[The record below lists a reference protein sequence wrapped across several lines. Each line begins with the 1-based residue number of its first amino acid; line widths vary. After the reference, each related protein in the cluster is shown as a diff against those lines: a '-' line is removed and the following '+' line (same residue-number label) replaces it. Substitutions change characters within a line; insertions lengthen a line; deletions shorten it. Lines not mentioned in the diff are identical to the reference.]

1 MTDAPTTA
9 APGLGWPLAA
19 ARTSPTGLGWP
30 DPAPEQGA
38 PTSQETGS

>member
-1 MTDAPTTA
+1 MTETTAAA
-9 APGLGWPLAA
+9 APGLGWPLPA